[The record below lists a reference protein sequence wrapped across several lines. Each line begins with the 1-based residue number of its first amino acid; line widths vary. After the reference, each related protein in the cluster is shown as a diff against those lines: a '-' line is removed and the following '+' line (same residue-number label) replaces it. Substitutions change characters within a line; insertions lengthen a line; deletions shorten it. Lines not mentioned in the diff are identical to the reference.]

1 MERRIAAILAADMV
15 GYSRLVELDE
25 AGTLARQKR
34 HRIELIDP
42 TFERF
47 HGHIVK
53 LTGDGLIAEFGSV
66 VEAVQCA
73 VTIQKEMAAREA
85 DQPEDRRIRYRV
97 AVNLGDVVFDEGDV
111 YGDGVNIAARLEQ
124 LADPGGVVVSGTA
137 YDLLKNHVDVAYRA
151 LGEKTLKNI
160 AAPVRVYAV
169 DAENG
174 APPPP
179 TPRARRL
186 PLFAAALALACLALG
201 GLWLLNRPDFTPAN
215 PDRMAFS
222 LPDKPSIAVKPFE
235 DLTRN
240 DDHGWIP
247 VQLSRSVSELL
258 ANSPEIMVI
267 SYKSTGELGDVAPS
281 QIAERFGVRYVLD
294 GVVRQSGD
302 EFRVSAS
309 LLDTQSG
316 QIMWV
321 DQWDQGYDDIFA
333 ALDQIAEAVLLELQV
348 KLTLGE
354 QARGWREFAG
364 STETMQDMVKGRV
377 EFQKWTPE
385 SHALAARYWKD
396 AFDSN
401 PDSPSAP
408 MLVGYVY
415 WQRIML
421 GLSKDPAA
429 DYAEAMRYAQMAI
442 DNGGDGNT
450 YTLKAMLHNDLG
462 HYDEAIAGVREAVAM
477 TPSGADVLMVGGYTL
492 AMSGELDEGI
502 DLMLRG
508 MRLEPDFPEWVPA
521 TLALAYLQKG
531 DHQKAR
537 EFANAVL
544 EANGVDKRALRRAL
558 GALAAI
564 AVWEGQMDTA
574 RSHVQTILELFPNHN
589 RKFAVKTVTNRDTA
603 FINRLYDAL
612 VAAGLP
618 ES

>member
-25 AGTLARQKR
+25 TGTLERQKR
-34 HRIELIDP
+34 HRLELIDP
-42 TFERF
+42 AFDRH

-124 LADPGGVVVSGTA
+124 LAEPGGVVVSGTA

-174 APPPP
+174 APQPPP
-179 TPRARRL
+179 PRLRRL
-186 PLFAAALALACLALG
+186 PIFAAALALACLALG
-201 GLWLLNRPDFTPAN
+201 AFWWLNRPDFTPAN
-215 PDRMAFS
+215 PDKMAFS

-364 STETMQDMVKGRV
+364 STENMQDMVKGRV

-385 SHALAARYWKD
+385 GHAVADRIWREV
-396 AFDSN
+396 FDRDPS
-401 PDSPSAP
+401 SPSAA
-408 MLVGYVY
+408 MLVGYIY
-415 WQRIML
+415 WQRVVI
-421 GLSKDPAA
+421 GISEDPSA

-442 DNGGDGNT
+442 DNGGDGNA
-450 YTLKAMLHNDLG
+450 YTLLALLDKDMGN
-462 HYDEAIAGVREAVAM
+462 YDKSIAGVRAAVAM
-477 TPSGADVLMVGGYTL
+477 TPSGADVLMIGGSTMVL
-492 AMSGELDEGI
+492 AGETDEGI
-502 DLMLRG
+502 NLMLRG
-508 MRLEPDFPEWVPA
+508 MRLEPDFPEWAPGV
-521 TLALAYLQKG
+521 LALAYLEKG
-531 DHQKAR
+531 DHAKAR
-537 EFANAVL
+537 EYANAVL
-544 EANGVDKRALRRAL
+544 ASGGLDIRARRFAL
-558 GALAAI
+558 GTLAAI
-564 AVWEGQMDTA
+564 NVWEGDMEKA
-574 RSHVQTILELFPNHN
+574 RTHVTSLLELYPNLTRAAAQQTI
-589 RKFAVKTVTNRDTA
+589 RRRDTG
-603 FINRLYDAL
+603 FTDRFYDAL